1 MKDIKEGNRKWASH
15 ELIVFPR
22 LAWKVFRMP
31 NPGSYP
37 RLLPLQFLSRSKFG
51 ICNHSLRCLEAD
63 HIFRATLDLNRTS
76 LSRAVI

>member
-63 HIFRATLDLNRTS
+63 HILEPRWT
-76 LSRAVI
+76 